1 MDFECLFGDPAADY
15 AKALE
20 TYYQTGPAPRWNETH
35 ISAYAT
41 AHPLE
46 DWAETWGHYLHIF
59 DALETAQ
66 SHDLIP
72 DMAEDATIAG
82 QSLRVQHLS
91 VMLNEL
97 NRSVDGQTLTF
108 AIGPRVV
115 EKLEFV
121 HRVMASL
128 RDLR

>member
-1 MDFECLFGDPAADY
+1 MIRRLCRRAEDLLPNGSGC
-15 AKALE
+15 AL
-20 TYYQTGPAPRWNETH
+20 NETH

-59 DALETAQ
+59 DALELLN
-66 SHDLIP
+66 SHLIRI
-72 DMAEDATIAG
+72 ADATIAD
-82 QSLRVQHLS
+82 RVSAWQHLS

-97 NRSVDGQTLTF
+97 NRSVGRADAYPF

-115 EKLEFV
+115 EKLEFA